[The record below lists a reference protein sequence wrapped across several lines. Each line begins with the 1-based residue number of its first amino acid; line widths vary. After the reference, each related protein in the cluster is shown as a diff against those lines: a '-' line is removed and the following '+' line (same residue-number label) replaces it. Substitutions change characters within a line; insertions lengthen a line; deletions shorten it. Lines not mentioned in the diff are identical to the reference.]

1 MHRMGC
7 AEGRSPFAGGTGVSP
22 VFGVITPFLARK
34 GDGRMV
40 ERAEEHRLHKRGA
53 WGFEAKP
60 HGCGR
65 GASGAAVEVEE
76 IDDVA
81 REHQMFVV
89 LGDLEE
95 RFLDDLP

>member
-1 MHRMGC
+1 MGC
-7 AEGRSPFAGGTGVSP
+7 AEGRSLFAGGTGVSP
-22 VFGVITPFLARK
+22 VFGFITPFLARK
-34 GDGRMV
+34 GDGGMV

-65 GASGAAVEVEE
+65 GASGAAVEMEE

-81 REHQMFVV
+81 REHQVFVGV
-89 LGDLEE
+89 RDLDEC
-95 RFLDDLP
+95 FLDDAP